1 MRARTKHA
9 LNSGHQPVKKSDRAP
24 IPNTTMQ
31 RLVDLREIL
40 RYVPQYRD
48 KVFVIAFDGAVVE
61 HDNFRNLLLDLAL
74 LRSLR
79 IGVALVHGAGLQIGK
94 LAEQTG
100 TTPSNLDGTGVT
112 DTATLQLA
120 LTAANR
126 VTHQILEGLSA
137 TDLRGAYSNAI
148 VAHPAGILQGV
159 DQQYTGR
166 VERVDVKLLKTLLD
180 NDVVPVIPP
189 LGSDGEG
196 STYRINSDAVAVE
209 VANALQA
216 AKLIYLTNIAG
227 ITLRRAEH
235 PDGDALIR
243 QLTVDEAELLLKK
256 NKPDLAGASLSK
268 LTSAVKALR
277 GGVPRVHII
286 DGTVEEGLLAE
297 VFSNDGIGT
306 LVHTNEYQAIRK
318 AQKKDARGILH
329 LIKNSVEN
337 DELLPRT
344 LSEIERNLSNYYVF
358 EVDGNLA
365 GCIALHFYP
374 DEKQAEMACVCVAAK
389 YENQGIG
396 ARLMHY
402 TEEQARLGGSR
413 ELFCLSTQAVN
424 YFLKKGHFVLGN
436 PDDLPPL
443 RRQRYDASG
452 RRSQVLKKPL

>member
-1 MRARTKHA
+1 
-9 LNSGHQPVKKSDRAP
+9 
-24 IPNTTMQ
+24 
-31 RLVDLREIL
+31 
-40 RYVPQYRD
+40 
-48 KVFVIAFDGAVVE
+48 
-61 HDNFRNLLLDLAL
+61 
-74 LRSLR
+74 
-79 IGVALVHGAGLQIGK
+79 
-94 LAEQTG
+94 
-100 TTPSNLDGTGVT
+100 
-112 DTATLQLA
+112 
-120 LTAANR
+120 
-126 VTHQILEGLSA
+126 
-137 TDLRGAYSNAI
+137 
-148 VAHPAGILQGV
+148 
-159 DQQYTGR
+159 
-166 VERVDVKLLKTLLD
+166 
-180 NDVVPVIPP
+180 
-189 LGSDGEG
+189 
-196 STYRINSDAVAVE
+196 
-209 VANALQA
+209 
-216 AKLIYLTNIAG
+216 
-227 ITLRRAEH
+227 
-235 PDGDALIR
+235 
-243 QLTVDEAELLLKK
+243 
-256 NKPDLAGASLSK
+256 
-268 LTSAVKALR
+268 
-277 GGVPRVHII
+277 VPRVHII

-344 LSEIERNLSNYYVF
+344 LSEIERNLSDYYVF

-396 ARLMHY
+396 ARLMQY

-452 RRSQVLKKPL
+452 RRSQVLKKAL